1 VKIAAILA
9 AIILSIVCGSSYAQN
24 QADAKPHV
32 APSELTILKHS
43 FGSERRFV
51 TESIPESRRGGEPT
65 TRVVA
70 QSVMIVSVKAK
81 NNNAKTIIGVSWY
94 FVLANA
100 NTGQEVF
107 SQPFVTP
114 VDIAAQKTKIF
125 KGQIERLP
133 LQQRAVTV
141 DELKHPVKPAQE
153 RIVITCVMFSD
164 GSLSPL
170 NDASRFDCG
179 LLQTSPEL
187 RKKIE
192 KR

>member
-1 VKIAAILA
+1 MKIASILA
-9 AIILSIVCGSSYAQN
+9 AIILSIVSSSTYAQD
-24 QADAKPHV
+24 QAEPKPHV

-51 TESIPESRRGGEPT
+51 TESIPESHRGGEPA

-70 QSVMIVSVKAK
+70 QSVMTVSVKAK
-81 NNNAKTIIGVSWY
+81 SNTPKTIIGVSWY
-94 FVLANA
+94 FVLANQ

-107 SQPFVTP
+107 SLPFVTP

-133 LQQRAVTV
+133 LPSRAVTV

-170 NDASRFDCG
+170 NDASRLDCG
-179 LLQTSPEL
+179 RLQTSPEL
-187 RKKIE
+187 RRKLE
-192 KR
+192 TR